1 MQRVENQTES
11 RAYKLFTRSISS
23 PFTLK
28 NYLYGLTQFCNY
40 TSLTYD
46 EILKLDIEDLQI
58 KLENWVMELAD
69 RGLRRSSIL
78 AHLNGVEKFL
88 DINRKLF
95 YRKPLH
101 ALIKQDKDLGGGGLP
116 YTNKDIQLMIESTRS
131 KREIA
136 LIHFFAST
144 GSRPQ
149 ALEDPILRM
158 KHLEEI
164 PYTNCYAIRI
174 YDNTK
179 EGYWAFLTP
188 EASEALKKY
197 IKERKFNHETITSE
211 SPIFASVEKAAIN
224 PHLTVNSS
232 YQLLQKI
239 LKKSGISRE
248 KVGNRYNKAMVYG
261 FRKRFNT
268 ILKINNEINSN
279 IAEKLMAHKK
289 GLDGRYLT
297 PTREECFAEF
307 KKAITE
313 LTIDDSQ
320 RKSIRIEEL
329 EDKDSEIEN
338 LKEQFQS
345 DHELVVQLFQTIKDL
360 KTFFKDVS
368 VKQNNDANNKSP
380 AYDQRLLELAEN
392 L

>member
-1 MQRVENQTES
+1 MQRVENQAES

-23 PFTLK
+23 PFTLR
-28 NYLYGLTQFCNY
+28 NYQYGLTQFCNY
-40 TSLTYD
+40 TNLNYD
-46 EILKLDIEDLQI
+46 EILKLDIEDLQL

-69 RGLRRSSIL
+69 KGLRRSSVL

-95 YRKPLH
+95 FRKPLH
-101 ALIKQDKDLGGGGLP
+101 ALIKHDKNLGGGGLP
-116 YTNKDIQLMIESTRS
+116 YTNKDIQLMLESTKS

-149 ALEDPILRM
+149 SLEDPILRM

-164 PYTNCYAIRI
+164 PDTNCYTIRI

-188 EASEALKKY
+188 EASEALNKY
-197 IKERKFNHETITSE
+197 IKERKFNHESITQE
-211 SPIFASVEKAAIN
+211 SPIFASVEKTAIN

-232 YQLLQKI
+232 YQLLHKI
-239 LKKSGISRE
+239 LKKADISRE
-248 KVGNRYNKAMVYG
+248 KVGNRFDKAMVYG

-268 ILKINNEINSN
+268 ILKINSN

-289 GLDGRYLT
+289 G
-297 PTREECFAEF
+297 
-307 KKAITE
+307 
-313 LTIDDSQ
+313 
-320 RKSIRIEEL
+320 
-329 EDKDSEIEN
+329 
-338 LKEQFQS
+338 
-345 DHELVVQLFQTIKDL
+345 
-360 KTFFKDVS
+360 
-368 VKQNNDANNKSP
+368 
-380 AYDQRLLELAEN
+380 
-392 L
+392 

>member
-1 MQRVENQTES
+1 MQRIENQTES

-28 NYLYGLTQFCNY
+28 NYMYGLTQFCNY
-40 TSLTYD
+40 TSLNYD

-58 KLENWVMELAD
+58 RLENWVMELAD

-101 ALIKQDKDLGGGGLP
+101 ALIKQDKNLGGGGLP
-116 YTNKDIQLMIESTRS
+116 YTNKDIQLMLESTKS

-164 PYTNCYAIRI
+164 PDTGCYAIRI

-188 EASEALKKY
+188 EASDALKKY
-197 IKERKFNHETITSE
+197 IKERKFNHETITLE
-211 SPIFASVEKAAIN
+211 SPIFASVEKTAIN

-232 YQLLQKI
+232 YQLLHKI
-239 LKKSGISRE
+239 LRKSGISRE
-248 KVGNRYNKAMVYG
+248 KVGNRFDKAMVYG

-307 KKAITE
+307 KKAVVD
-313 LTIDDSQ
+313 LTIDDSH

-329 EDKDSEIEN
+329 ENKDSEVKN
-338 LKEQFQS
+338 LKEQFQL
-345 DHELVVQLFQTIKDL
+345 DHELVVQLFHTIKDL
-360 KTFFKDVS
+360 KAFFKDVS
-368 VKQNNDANNKSP
+368 VKQNNDVNNKSP
-380 AYDQRLLELAEN
+380 AYDQRLLELTEN

>member
-40 TSLTYD
+40 TNLNYD

-58 KLENWVMELAD
+58 KLENWVMELTD

-101 ALIKQDKDLGGGGLP
+101 ALIKQDKNLGGGGLP
-116 YTNKDIQLMIESTRS
+116 YTNKDIELMLESTKS

-164 PYTNCYAIRI
+164 PDTGCYAIRI

-188 EASEALKKY
+188 EASDALKKY
-197 IKERKFNHETITSE
+197 IKERKFNHETITLE
-211 SPIFASVEKAAIN
+211 SPIFASVEKTAIN

-232 YQLLQKI
+232 YQLLHKI
-239 LKKSGISRE
+239 LRKSGISRE
-248 KVGNRYNKAMVYG
+248 KVGNRFDKAMVYG

-307 KKAITE
+307 KKAISD
-313 LTIDDSQ
+313 LTIDDSH

-329 EDKDSEIEN
+329 ENKDSEVKN
-338 LKEQFQS
+338 LKEQFQL
-345 DHELVVQLFQTIKDL
+345 DHELVVQLFHTIKDL
-360 KTFFKDVS
+360 KAFFKDIS
-368 VKQNNDANNKSP
+368 VKQNNDVNNKSP
-380 AYDQRLLELAEN
+380 VYDQRLLELAEN